1 MKSSPLSRSRR
12 ALLALGAAV
21 ACAMSLPVLAERGG
35 NGQGRRMD
43 DDRGGRQERMV
54 PIRRGDEERDV
65 REDRRMRRLSPEERR
80 QLKQDL
86 RDAERDFYREEYRRR
101 R

>member
-1 MKSSPLSRSRR
+1 MKSSLPSRSRR

-21 ACAMSLPVLAERGG
+21 ACAVSLPALAERGG
-35 NGQGRRMD
+35 DGQGRRMD
-43 DDRGGRQERMV
+43 GDRGGRQERVV
-54 PIRRGDEERDV
+54 PIRRDDERDV
-65 REDRRMRRLSPEERR
+65 RDDRRMRRLSPEERR